1 MMQGYIY
8 IYRGDRLTDNQYRM
22 QPCNPILNAKG
33 KCIRGKNGNMLV
45 QFSSGNCVVLARQLR
60 RIDKMIG
67 KGLTPL
73 SIKMDLDTN
82 DGTSNGL
89 IKCYSFYLSPII

>member
-1 MMQGYIY
+1 MEGYIY
-8 IYRGDRLTDNQYRM
+8 IYRGDRLTDRIYKM

-45 QFSSGNCVVLARQLR
+45 QFDSSNCVVLARQLR

-67 KGLTPL
+67 KGLTPH
-73 SIKMDLDTN
+73 
-82 DGTSNGL
+82 
-89 IKCYSFYLSPII
+89 YLK